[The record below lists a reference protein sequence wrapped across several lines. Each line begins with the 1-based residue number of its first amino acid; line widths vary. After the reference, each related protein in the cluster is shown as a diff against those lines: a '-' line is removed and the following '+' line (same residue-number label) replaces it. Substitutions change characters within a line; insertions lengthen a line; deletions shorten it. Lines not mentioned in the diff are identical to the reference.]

1 MSGEFGRHPSE
12 ETLHQ
17 NNRQLRSELLSIEAR
32 ATQYWLCQPAAL
44 LKHSGTAKP
53 NSKNIADFILK

>member
-1 MSGEFGRHPSE
+1 
-12 ETLHQ
+12 
-17 NNRQLRSELLSIEAR
+17 LRSELLSIEAR